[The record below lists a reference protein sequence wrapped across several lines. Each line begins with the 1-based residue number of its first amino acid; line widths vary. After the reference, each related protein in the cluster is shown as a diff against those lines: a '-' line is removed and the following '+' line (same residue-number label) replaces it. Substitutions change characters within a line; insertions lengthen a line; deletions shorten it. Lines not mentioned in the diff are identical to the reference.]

1 MIKKGM
7 AVNKKLLRLFVL
19 FLSGSMLFG
28 ICGCIPGRTSLSGKK
43 LVFETTDLDGNPVS
57 SGELFARHEI
67 TMLNLWAGWC
77 GPCVG
82 ELSELN
88 EVNEKLMTM
97 DGAVVGLLN
106 DDKSQENLDTVRR
119 VLSENDV
126 QYLNIL
132 APDNMNEIIRQSS
145 FPMTVFVDREGVIIG
160 RTLLGTVADK
170 YVVDYYMDAA
180 NNALEALKETAED

>member
-1 MIKKGM
+1 
-7 AVNKKLLRLFVL
+7 
-19 FLSGSMLFG
+19 
-28 ICGCIPGRTSLSGKK
+28 
-43 LVFETTDLDGNPVS
+43 
-57 SGELFARHEI
+57 
-67 TMLNLWAGWC
+67 MLNLWAGWC